1 MRAGTALNFEG
12 RVRIPLPTRMSIKE
26 RPMPH
31 SPLARRLPR
40 LSKRSLLG
48 ASLLAMLCAAL
59 PHQQAHAQGP
69 RNFATLAMVAEP
81 QTLDPMASTAD
92 LVGHHHAARVRAA
105 LHLRRKLEC
114 GADAGR
120 EPAQDL
126 GRRQDLQPSPC
137 ARA

>member
-1 MRAGTALNFEG
+1 
-12 RVRIPLPTRMSIKE
+12 MSIKE

-81 QTLDPMASTAD
+81 QGLDPMATTAD
-92 LVGHHHAARVRAA
+92 LVGTIMQHVYEP
-105 LHLRRKLEC
+105 LYTF
-114 GADAGR
+114 DANWNVAPMLAETMPTVSG
-120 EPAQDL
+120 
-126 GRRQDLQPSPC
+126 RQDLHHHRC